1 MIIVERIYDHRK
13 RRSEY
18 SVLVDRIWP
27 RGVKKAAVGTD
38 AWHKELAPSSALRT
52 WFDHDPA
59 KWEQFKF
66 KYKQELERKKELLA
80 QIKTLEKDHGTV
92 ILLYAAKDNTHNNA
106 VVLKEVLDSIGRKSD
121 HL

>member
-1 MIIVERIYDHRK
+1 MITLERIYDHRK
-13 RRSEY
+13 RRNECG
-18 SVLVDRIWP
+18 VLVDRVWP
-27 RGVKKAAVGTD
+27 RGVKKAAVGTG
-38 AWHKELAPSSALRT
+38 AWHKELAPSRALRK
-52 WFDHDPA
+52 WFDHDPV

-66 KYKQELERKKELLA
+66 KCKQELERKNELLA
-80 QIKTLEKDHGTV
+80 QIKALEKDHGTV